1 MLTLAA
7 NACTCVDE
15 LMATAVIL
23 ANPARV
29 AAAVRVLRSAA
40 CTALAVVTPVPT
52 VLVLTG
58 VPTVT

>member
-1 MLTLAA
+1 MLTLAV

-23 ANPARV
+23 ANPVRV
-29 AAAVRVLRSAA
+29 AAAVRVLRSAS

>member
-1 MLTLAA
+1 
-7 NACTCVDE
+7 
-15 LMATAVIL
+15 MATAVIL

>member
-1 MLTLAA
+1 MLTLAV

-40 CTALAVVTPVPT
+40 CTALAVVTPVPNIT
-52 VLVLTG
+52 
-58 VPTVT
+58 

>member
-1 MLTLAA
+1 MLTLAV

-40 CTALAVVTPVPT
+40 CTTPAVVTPAPT